1 MAKNLF
7 KKRSMT
13 DTLVNVGVGGAA
25 NVAAD
30 YLLNMVQ
37 PEDDP
42 WEPDTVNIVKL
53 AVGVLG
59 GTMVSNRIL
68 RAACDGIATVGV
80 SNLVSGLMN
89 DTAGTSDPLPDNTGG
104 GTDTVSGM
112 KGMLGARPVPG
123 HRNYVSLEKK
133 KVRVSG
139 VNGAENILS

>member
-1 MAKNLF
+1 MAKNPF

-30 YLLNMVQ
+30 YVVGMVTTTA
-37 PEDDP
+37 DP
-42 WEPDTVNIVKL
+42 LYVNIGKIAAGIL
-53 AVGVLG
+53 LG
-59 GTMVSNRIL
+59 SMSSNRIL

-89 DTAGTSDPLPDNTGG
+89 DTTGTSDPLPDNTGG

-123 HRNYVSLEKK
+123 HRNYVSLAKK

>member
-1 MAKNLF
+1 MAKNPF

-42 WEPDTVNIVKL
+42 WKPDTVNIVKL

-89 DTAGTSDPLPDNTGG
+89 DTADTGDPLPDNTGG

-112 KGMLGARPVPG
+112 KGMLGAYPVPG
-123 HRNYVSLEKK
+123 HRVYVSKAKK
-133 KVRVSG
+133 KVRESG